1 LKNGRKIIT
10 VMNDFFTYDAP
21 PVETGLPEPVVERHG
36 KVWVVR
42 DDLLPGGTKRRF
54 LYRFLKAQ
62 SHVKEWVYAS
72 PRVGY
77 AQVALA
83 HVAKDLG
90 LKGTVVIPKGKHYHL
105 TTEAISLGA
114 NVIEVPMGFLSHIQ
128 HVAKTYTEET
138 EGSQL
143 LPFGLDHPI
152 IIDEISRIA
161 SNLPIKPKEVWT
173 CISSGVLSRGLQKA
187 WPDAKVYGV
196 LTGHGTNE
204 RERGRAEI
212 MKSKYKFNQKC
223 KPSEKP
229 PFPSSDY
236 YDSKVWKF
244 IEEMASEDA
253 LFWNVGA

>member
-1 LKNGRKIIT
+1 
-10 VMNDFFTYDAP
+10 MEFFQYDAP
-21 PVETGLPEPVVERHG
+21 PVETGLPNPIVEEHG
-36 KVWVVR
+36 KFFVVR

-54 LYRFLKAQ
+54 LYRFLSAQ
-62 SHVKEWVYAS
+62 PHVNEWVYAS

-83 HVAKDLG
+83 HTAKDLG
-90 LKGTVVIPKGKHYHL
+90 IKGTVVLPKGKHFHL
-105 TTEAISLGA
+105 TTEALSLGA
-114 NVIEVPMGFLSHIQ
+114 NIIEVPMGFLSHIQ
-128 HVAKTYTEET
+128 HVAKKYVEET

-143 LPFGLDHPI
+143 LPFGLDHPV

-161 SNLPIKPKEVWT
+161 KSLPVKPKEVWT

-196 LTGHGTNE
+196 LTGHGTSDK
-204 RERGRAEI
+204 ERGRAEVI
-212 MKSKYKFNQKC
+212 KSKYKFNQKC
-223 KPSEKP
+223 RSSEKP

-236 YDSKVWKF
+236 YDSKVWS
-244 IEEMASEDA
+244 IMQERASEGA